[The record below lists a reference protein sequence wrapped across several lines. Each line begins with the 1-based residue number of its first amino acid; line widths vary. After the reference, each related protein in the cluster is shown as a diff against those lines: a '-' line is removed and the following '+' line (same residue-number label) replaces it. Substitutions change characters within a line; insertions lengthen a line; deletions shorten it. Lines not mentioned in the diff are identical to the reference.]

1 MVPSFEALITNRQ
14 VFLKMLNH
22 YSLEQLN
29 YIPEGYNN
37 NIFWNIAHS
46 AATLQLLVYS
56 LSGSQWRIP
65 KEIVK
70 AYRNGTRPERPYTQ
84 EDVDAVKAI
93 LVSSAE
99 QCKIDFE
106 EGYFGEYQGFMTKT
120 GFNLK
125 SVSQAIQFNLY
136 HEGVHMGYVLAMR
149 RFVEDMV

>member
-1 MVPSFEALITNRQ
+1 
-14 VFLKMLNH
+14 
-22 YSLEQLN
+22 
-29 YIPEGYNN
+29 
-37 NIFWNIAHS
+37 
-46 AATLQLLVYS
+46 
-56 LSGSQWRIP
+56 
-65 KEIVK
+65 VK